1 MGWKVEDSRYA
12 NPPECQS
19 DESECRLGADGII
32 EVSRFVNAKP
42 LHVAGII
49 ISRRRATCTGI
60 MPGRNHV
67 SYVSHKALCQEI
79 YAALCQENMLR
90 LIRVRLYARRVCHG
104 SYVWNDTIKEEEK
117 EEEEP
122 RILILRRVQEEEE
135 PRILILRR
143 VQEEEE
149 VPRILRVP
157 REYVTFHTC
166 EALCRENIP
175 RFIRVRLYMPGRGR
189 SATYLTCAK
198 ALCQEEE

>member
-1 MGWKVEDSRYA
+1 
-12 NPPECQS
+12 
-19 DESECRLGADGII
+19 
-32 EVSRFVNAKP
+32 
-42 LHVAGII
+42 
-49 ISRRRATCTGI
+49 
-60 MPGRNHV
+60 MPG
-67 SYVSHKALCQEI
+67 E
-79 YAALCQENMLR
+79 MLR

-104 SYVWNDTIKEEEK
+104 SYVWNDTIKGEEK

-122 RILILRRVQEEEE
+122 RILIS
-135 PRILILRR
+135 RR